1 MIKFLQRRWKWL
13 AAMMAFFL
21 AFVVAGSWLAGGV
34 LCAPSHR
41 LIPVPTDLAVEPVSF
56 SSASG
61 ATLRGWLVAGVTNRG
76 VVILQHGVRANR
88 LEMLGRARL
97 FSRAGYTVLLYDFQA
112 HGESTGGKITF
123 GFLESR
129 DAQAAVAFVKQK
141 FHGRPIAVVGVSL
154 GAAAAA
160 LAQPPLDVQALVLE
174 MMYPTIVEAT
184 KDRFEMHLGPLAR
197 CLSPLLTAQL
207 KLRTGTDVEDL
218 RPIARVAQ
226 ITAPKLFLAGT
237 RDEHTKFSEAEA
249 IFKQAAEPKTLA
261 PFQGAHHQDLNRFAP
276 DQYQKLVLKFLEEHL
291 Q

>member
-13 AAMMAFFL
+13 AAMMVFFL
-21 AFVVAGSWLAGGV
+21 AFVVAGSWIAGSV

-41 LIPVPTDLAVEPVSF
+41 SIPVPTDLAVEPVSF
-56 SSASG
+56 SSVSG
-61 ATLRGWLVAGVTNRG
+61 ATLRGWLVAGATNRG

-112 HGESTGGKITF
+112 HGESTGEKITF

-129 DAQAAVAFVKQK
+129 DAQAAVAFVKQQ
-141 FHGRPIAVVGVSL
+141 FPGRPIAVVGVSL

-160 LAQPPLDVQALVLE
+160 LAQPPLAVQALVLE
-174 MMYPTIVEAT
+174 MAYPTIVEAT
-184 KDRFEMHLGPLAR
+184 KDRFEIHLGLLGR

-207 KLRTGTDVEDL
+207 KLRTGAGVDDL
-218 RPIARVAQ
+218 RPIAQVAQ

-237 RDEHTKFSEAEA
+237 EDKHTKFSEAEA
-249 IFKQAAEPKTLA
+249 IFRQAAEPKLFV
-261 PFQGAHHQDLNRFAP
+261 PFPGAHHEDLIRFDPA
-276 DQYQKLVLKFLEEHL
+276 QYQKVVLEFLEEHL
-291 Q
+291 P

>member
-13 AAMMAFFL
+13 AAMMVFFL
-21 AFVVAGSWLAGGV
+21 AFVVAGAWIAGSV

-41 LIPVPTDLAVEPVSF
+41 AIPVPADLAVEPVSF
-56 SSASG
+56 PSTSG

-112 HGESTGGKITF
+112 HGESTGKKITF

-141 FHGRPIAVVGVSL
+141 FPGRPLAVVGVSL
-154 GAAAAA
+154 GAAAAV
-160 LAQPPLDVQALVLE
+160 LAQPPLEVQALVLE

-184 KDRFEMHLGPLAR
+184 KDRFEMHLGPLDR

-207 KLRTGTDVEDL
+207 KLRIGVGVEDL
-218 RPIARVAQ
+218 RPITQVAQ

-237 RDEHTKFSEAEA
+237 EDKHTKFSEAEA
-249 IFKQAAEPKTLA
+249 IFRQAAEPKSFA
-261 PFQGAHHQDLNRFAP
+261 PFQGAHHEDLIRFDP
-276 DQYQKLVLKFLEEHL
+276 VQYQKVVLKFLEEHL
-291 Q
+291 P